1 MPLYI
6 KDPKVAEMA
15 EQLRALTNA
24 TSKTEAVWKALE
36 RAIEEAR
43 RELLAPELER
53 AVAIARL
60 IGQRDNHF
68 DQKTFSDE
76 MWGL

>member
-15 EQLRALTNA
+15 EQLRTLTNA
-24 TSKTEAVWKALE
+24 ASKTEAVLKALE
-36 RAIEEAR
+36 RAIEEAQ
-43 RELLAPELER
+43 RERLIPELER
-53 AVAIARL
+53 AVAIARR
-60 IGQRDNHF
+60 IGRPDEKF